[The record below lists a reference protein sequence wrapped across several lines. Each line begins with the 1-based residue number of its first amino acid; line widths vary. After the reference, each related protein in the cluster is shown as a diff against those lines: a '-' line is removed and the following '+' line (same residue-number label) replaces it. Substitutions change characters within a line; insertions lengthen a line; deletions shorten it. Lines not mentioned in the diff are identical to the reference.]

1 MISVIIALYNAEKVV
16 GRCIESVHASVYKD
30 YEVIV
35 VDDCSTDNSCEV
47 AGGFQG
53 KLIRLDRNSGPA
65 HARNVGVEHSKGD
78 ILFFIDSDTELDN
91 KALGLI
97 HETFENEKD
106 VVAIVGLPEK
116 RSLSKGMAPNYNA
129 LKNHYTL
136 AISDKYSDYFSTQV
150 GAVRREIFY
159 RVGGF
164 DTSFRGAD
172 VEDIEFGMRLP
183 EGKTVIH
190 KGVLVG
196 HHFPHFV
203 SIAKKYFKRSIQ
215 LSRVV
220 RKRKKMSGAHASFI
234 RTLLIL
240 IALTSFLSTS
250 AVLLGPKFILV
261 PSSLFAIFLIANIGL
276 FSFISKEKGF
286 FFMLISIFYEYFFS
300 LVIGIGGI
308 AGVVLKREGKAEL

>member
-1 MISVIIALYNAEKVV
+1 MNQS
-16 GRCIESVHASVYKD
+16 
-30 YEVIV
+30 
-35 VDDCSTDNSCEV
+35 
-47 AGGFQG
+47 
-53 KLIRLDRNSGPA
+53 
-65 HARNVGVEHSKGD
+65 HARNIGVKNSRGD

-116 RSLSKGMAPNYNA
+116 RSLSRGMAADYNA

-136 AISDKYSDYFSTQV
+136 SISDKYSDYFSTQV
-150 GAVRREIFY
+150 GAVRRKTFFE
-159 RVGGF
+159 VGGF
-164 DTSFRGAD
+164 DAKFRGAD

-196 HHFPHFV
+196 HHFPHFG
-203 SIAKKYFKRSIQ
+203 SIAKKYFKRRIQ
-215 LSRVV
+215 ISRVV
-220 RKRKKMSGAHASFI
+220 RKRKRMSGAHASLI
-234 RTLLIL
+234 RTLIIL

-250 AVLLGPKFILV
+250 AVLLGPKYIFI
-261 PSSLFAIFLIANIGL
+261 PSSLFAIFLIGNIGL
-276 FSFISKEKGF
+276 FSFISREKGF
-286 FFMLISIFYEYFFS
+286 SFMLISIFYEYFFS

-308 AGVVLKREGKAEL
+308 VGVVLKREG